1 MFIAGG
7 ETTGNQI
14 QITTPKRVE
23 CLLGYTNCLSMTLL
37 TPPNIPDDLDKYF

>member
-1 MFIAGG
+1 MFLAGG

-23 CLLGYTNCLSMTLL
+23 CLLEYTNCLSMTLL
-37 TPPNIPDDLDKYF
+37 SPQTFPMI